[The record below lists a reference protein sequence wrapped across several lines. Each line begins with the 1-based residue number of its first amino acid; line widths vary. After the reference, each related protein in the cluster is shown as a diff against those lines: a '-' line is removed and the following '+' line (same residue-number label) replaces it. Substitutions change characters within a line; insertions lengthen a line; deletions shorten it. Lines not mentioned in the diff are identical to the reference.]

1 MSSTWWSV
9 CVLRFTFI
17 IAGTGY
23 DLSARCVKL
32 SHAQRSRI
40 NSSFKRR
47 VSMTAVSVLDPPN
60 LPSNFS
66 PSRHE
71 R

>member
-17 IAGTGY
+17 IAG
-23 DLSARCVKL
+23 ARCVKL